1 MHDQFCC
8 RDAFFWQPSTHPLTR
23 GSFSNQHIFSSGGNS
38 SSRLHAKCKSY
49 PKFPTCWIYLLVT
62 SHIETSLMTHQGKQC
77 ITVSWIGFM
86 NFMSIT
92 NSKAFLWIVDDHK
105 VKACTCTEVT
115 SWVVQNRRRS
125 SRRWARRRCRSSVCL
140 PCSSAWSRS
149 SGWRSRASPW
159 CIHLHKLARPFPH
172 PWWRVLQTVIYLCD
186 AQVLFI
192 SFHISLSIT
201 FLLGRVVFTPERWSM
216 SVKHQLSVL

>member
-1 MHDQFCC
+1 MY
-8 RDAFFWQPSTHPLTR
+8 
-23 GSFSNQHIFSSGGNS
+23 I
-38 SSRLHAKCKSY
+38 Y
-49 PKFPTCWIYLLVT
+49 PKFLTCWIYFLGT
-62 SHIETSLMTHQGKQC
+62 HIETSLMTHQGKQC
-77 ITVSWIGFM
+77 ITVSWSGFM

-125 SRRWARRRCRSSVCL
+125 SRRWARRRCRSSACS

-159 CIHLHKLARPFPH
+159 CIHLHTPARPFPH
-172 PWWRVLQTVIYLCD
+172 PLWRRFKQWSISVMLKCCSC
-186 AQVLFI
+186 LFT
-192 SFHISLSIT
+192 FHFLSLSSSAGSC
-201 FLLGRVVFTPERWSM
+201 LLLKGDPWAWNTNSVFCNSSRTRRN
-216 SVKHQLSVL
+216 